1 MSRSSIGAHVLRQI
15 EIYLTTAGLLVIL
28 LVPRFFS
35 SEQQLM
41 VVAITAVGVGV
52 VHGVLFW
59 LVRRRQRL
67 VREALIRDVQ
77 GMLKDRINNKL
88 QVVLV
93 AATSSEV
100 DLSADDQLRLREI
113 ADSVQEVSTL
123 LDRLSLES
131 LSAWQAHY
139 RFKPSGP

>member
-1 MSRSSIGAHVLRQI
+1 MTSTLRAHFLRHI
-15 EIYLTTAGLLVIL
+15 ELYLTAVGLLVIL
-28 LVPRFFS
+28 LVPGFFS
-35 SEQQLM
+35 IEQRVL
-41 VVAITAVGVGV
+41 VIAITAVGVGV
-52 VHGVLFW
+52 VHGLLFW

-67 VREALIRDVQ
+67 VREALLQDLR

-93 AATSSEV
+93 HAVAPAG
-100 DLSADDQLRLREI
+100 DLSADDRARLKEV
-113 ADSVQEVSTL
+113 AESVMEVSQL

-139 RFKPSGP
+139 SFKPSAP